1 MLSDGAMSNYA
12 VVWVDQHEAKV
23 FQLHFPE
30 ADTATTLPGPNHH
43 LHHTHQ
49 KGAEG
54 SKEHDEATKHFFSQ
68 IAQAMRGLGEVLI
81 VGPSK
86 AKLHLLRYL
95 HTHERSVERHVVGV
109 ETVDHP
115 TDPQL
120 LAFARKAFTRIDA
133 SPVAAPSN

>member
-23 FQLHFPE
+23 FHLQFPE
-30 ADTATTLPGPNHH
+30 ADTAVTLAGPNQH

-54 SKEHDEATKHFFSQ
+54 SKAHDEATKHFFSQ
-68 IAQAMRGLGEVLI
+68 VATALRGVSEVLI
-81 VGPSK
+81 VGPSQ

-120 LAFARKAFTRIDA
+120 LAYARKAFTRLD
-133 SPVAAPSN
+133 AAPGATPSN